1 MSFSRPLRWALAVSV
16 VIHLLLL
23 VVARGYWADLLADY
37 EDEEEGLIEARL
49 LPPPVPP
56 ALPAP
61 PKPLRPAAASDN
73 RPAPESTP
81 QAADPGASAA
91 NAVPAQPAPAA
102 GGNDTKPSG
111 GAPVLSRTLGGSGHM
126 RFAVTKG
133 DAGFIVG
140 RALHD
145 WKVDGDRYELKSTIE
160 TTGIVALFA
169 DVRLGQVST
178 GRIDAEGLHPE
189 TFRDNRKDGQYRSE
203 FDWTQGTLKLN
214 NGTVVPL
221 APGAQDLLS
230 MFYQLGLYPL
240 DGPELSLM
248 VTNGRKF
255 ERYVFRVQAD
265 VPLMLNPNAEGRLT
279 PTYHLSYRGR
289 EQEAVDVWLAKELN
303 RLPVRI
309 RYTDRKG
316 GVTEMYAEEIN
327 YPGKN

>member
-1 MSFSRPLRWALAVSV
+1 MAFSRPLRWALAVSV
-16 VIHLLLL
+16 GVHLLLFVL
-23 VVARGYWADLLADY
+23 ARGYWSDLLTDY
-37 EDEEEGLIEARL
+37 EDEEESLIEARL
-49 LPPPVPP
+49 LPPPAPP
-56 ALPAP
+56 VP
-61 PKPLRPAAASDN
+61 PKPLRPAASPAKPVPAS
-73 RPAPESTP
+73 SP
-81 QAADPGASAA
+81 QAAEP
-91 NAVPAQPAPAA
+91 VLAPANMAAAPLAQAAEVGRNEAKPA
-102 GGNDTKPSG
+102 GGG
-111 GAPVLSRTLGGSGHM
+111 PVLSRTLAGSGHM

-169 DVRLGQVST
+169 DVRLGQTST

-203 FDWTQGTLKLN
+203 FDWAQGTLKLN

-255 ERYVFRVQAD
+255 ERYVFRVEAD
-265 VPLMLNPNAEGRLT
+265 VPLMLSPSAEGRLA

-289 EQEAVDVWLAKELN
+289 EQEAVEVWLAKEMN